1 MSWTWPNNTSFRLDS
16 KIFQIVFSTD
26 VRTFYM
32 YSRRRG
38 EISHTQ
44 KTWEATGGRDRFS
57 DMIVLIVPATVFFPS
72 SRFNRRP
79 DFSTKNTATV
89 NAEKK

>member
-1 MSWTWPNNTSFRLDS
+1 M
-16 KIFQIVFSTD
+16 
-26 VRTFYM
+26 
-32 YSRRRG
+32 
-38 EISHTQ
+38 SHTQ

>member
-1 MSWTWPNNTSFRLDS
+1 
-16 KIFQIVFSTD
+16 
-26 VRTFYM
+26 M

-44 KTWEATGGRDRFS
+44 KTCEATGGRDRFS
-57 DMIVLIVPATVFFPS
+57 DIIVLMVPATVFFPS

-89 NAEKK
+89 NAERKQSLHNFTKEIMRGLLNYPKFLIQYVSNRTA